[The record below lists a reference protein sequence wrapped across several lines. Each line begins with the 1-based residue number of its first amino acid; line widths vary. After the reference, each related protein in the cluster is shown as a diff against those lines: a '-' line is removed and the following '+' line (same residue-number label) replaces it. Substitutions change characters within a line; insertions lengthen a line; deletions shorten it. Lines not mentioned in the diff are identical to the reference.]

1 MRKLYQAI
9 TAKPKFVILLFVI
22 LAVAGAILKPLVS
35 VDYDMNDYL
44 PEDSKSTV
52 SIDVMNEEFD
62 GGIPNARVMVKN
74 VSIPQALDYKEKI
87 ESVEGVSDVMWLD
100 DSIDITT
107 PLEIQDQSVVETYYK
122 DNNALFSVTID
133 DDHILDA
140 VSAIREIVGTDNAM
154 EGSAVSTEVATNST
168 VSEIAKITVIAVIFV
183 LLILI
188 LTTES
193 WAEPIIILLGLGV
206 AILIN
211 MGSNVI
217 FGEIS
222 FVSNAA
228 GAILQLAVSLD
239 YTVFL
244 LHRFEECRKTFDSP
258 RDAMVDALCKST
270 SSILSSGLTTVIGFA
285 ALCLMRFRIGP
296 DLGLVLAKGIAISLI
311 CVFVFTPNFILTVYK
326 FIDKTYHRKFVPSFE
341 RFGKFVSKVMI
352 PCACIFAVLIVP
364 TYLASNSNSYYY
376 GSSHIFNEKTKLG
389 KDTKLIEDVF
399 GKSDTY
405 VLLVPNGDNQTQKEL
420 SETLKTIPEVKN
432 IVSYVDTVGSEIP
445 EQYLDTDTLSL
456 LRSDNYSRMV
466 ISLDT
471 DYEGSDTFSLV
482 EKIRSTAEDFYSD
495 QYYLAGNGVS
505 TYDLM
510 DTVTSDMVKVN
521 LVAIAA
527 VFIVLLL
534 TLKSVS
540 LPILLV
546 LSIETAVWL
555 NLSFP
560 YFMDDTIFYIA
571 YLIISSIQLGATVD
585 YAILMTDRY
594 LEYRRT
600 MPKKQAVIQT
610 VSSCVVSI
618 LTSGSVLTI
627 VGFLLGYISTHGL
640 LAQLGIF
647 LGRGTLCSLGIVLF
661 VLPGLLYIFDKVIQ
675 KTTKNIKF
683 YNT

>member
-9 TAKPKFVILLFVI
+9 TAKPKLVILLFVL

-100 DSIDITT
+100 DSIDMTT

-193 WAEPIIILLGLGV
+193 WAEPIIILLGIGV

-258 RDAMVDALCKST
+258 RDAMVDARVNPPVPFFPVDLQ
-270 SSILSSGLTTVIGFA
+270 LS
-285 ALCLMRFRIGP
+285 
-296 DLGLVLAKGIAISLI
+296 LVLPL
-311 CVFVFTPNFILTVYK
+311 CV
-326 FIDKTYHRKFVPSFE
+326 
-341 RFGKFVSKVMI
+341 
-352 PCACIFAVLIVP
+352 
-364 TYLASNSNSYYY
+364 
-376 GSSHIFNEKTKLG
+376 
-389 KDTKLIEDVF
+389 
-399 GKSDTY
+399 
-405 VLLVPNGDNQTQKEL
+405 
-420 SETLKTIPEVKN
+420 
-432 IVSYVDTVGSEIP
+432 
-445 EQYLDTDTLSL
+445 
-456 LRSDNYSRMV
+456 
-466 ISLDT
+466 
-471 DYEGSDTFSLV
+471 
-482 EKIRSTAEDFYSD
+482 
-495 QYYLAGNGVS
+495 
-505 TYDLM
+505 
-510 DTVTSDMVKVN
+510 
-521 LVAIAA
+521 
-527 VFIVLLL
+527 
-534 TLKSVS
+534 
-540 LPILLV
+540 
-546 LSIETAVWL
+546 
-555 NLSFP
+555 
-560 YFMDDTIFYIA
+560 
-571 YLIISSIQLGATVD
+571 
-585 YAILMTDRY
+585 
-594 LEYRRT
+594 
-600 MPKKQAVIQT
+600 
-610 VSSCVVSI
+610 
-618 LTSGSVLTI
+618 
-627 VGFLLGYISTHGL
+627 
-640 LAQLGIF
+640 
-647 LGRGTLCSLGIVLF
+647 
-661 VLPGLLYIFDKVIQ
+661 
-675 KTTKNIKF
+675 
-683 YNT
+683 